1 MIHSLKG
8 GSSSLRKYCTSHYN
22 AKKDL
27 IVDNSDEFVLSYSII
42 RSIIPKLRAF
52 MEKDRIDK
60 LLFEHRMITSSV
72 FMNLHDTLT
81 TLEKRESIFV
91 GAQLESNVTH
101 TRVAETEIVQSLAD
115 ILYMLMKN
123 EGFRIVIPNIC
134 FLDEG
139 SLHIIRKLYE
149 QPINELPD
157 LILGYDASLEA
168 SYDEKTGLYWFYSLN
183 KTDSQAFYYAFEEK
197 AEKILEV
204 EDVTSDFDYTLMD
217 VESSLDELDPAIEL
231 IGHNILK
238 NNDNLDK
245 SKVNAVYRAV
255 CKCFNLFH
263 FPQALRL
270 GQEAISRNLAF
281 SDLQKAEIYTIMGVS
296 SHNLHFFSQGNIVLA
311 DYILGNYME
320 ALKYEKD
327 PARRICLYYRI
338 VVVMAR
344 RKGDI
349 ENSAAYLGKAYEEL
363 ENNNFN
369 SPNAKAS
376 VYSWIC
382 NIHSFVLMRQREM
395 EKAIKVHE
403 DAFYLL
409 EKIDNKGFLAFD
421 LNFSTGVLAENL
433 CTLNTMAGDYDKAKF
448 WYEEEEKIVKQWP
461 DVSITSFAEWQ
472 TYYFRTLQIDKALEQ
487 AKKGLIATK
496 KKYNYILEYFF
507 TMSLADLHYRLG
519 NADDALQY
527 YERALEF
534 ESKIDLRYTSP
545 LSLRKGKL
553 MAIFQLGKHKEF
565 LTYVDELI
573 ATFKNDE
580 STYNVCSLYALK
592 AIGCA
597 KLNNEEEAN
606 NAVNTAIELAI
617 GKGEQNVLFHVA
629 IQAGHTNLV
638 LGKRN
643 EAYEAFNQALEIGTS
658 NDQGNVIS
666 NTDMALLYIGMC
678 ISAPN
683 ASSEHM
689 EMAIRHT
696 CQSLKEDASIWWYL
710 NNLIQIIT
718 ESNHDMEN
726 AKTEFQGLLKAAE
739 QRVDYDDELKK
750 RPFQKV

>member
-8 GSSSLRKYCTSHYN
+8 SSSSLRKYCASNYN

-27 IVDNSDEFVLSYSII
+27 IVDNSNEFVLSYSIV
-42 RSIIPKLRAF
+42 RTIIPKLRAF
-52 MEKDRIDK
+52 IENDKIDN
-60 LLFEHRMITSSV
+60 LLFEHRMITSAV
-72 FMNLHDTLT
+72 FANLYDTLT
-81 TLEKRESIFV
+81 TLEKRESLFV

-101 TRVAETEIVQSLAD
+101 TRVAETEIVQRLAD
-115 ILYMLMKN
+115 ILYTLMKDG
-123 EGFRIVIPNIC
+123 GFKIVIPNIC

-197 AEKILEV
+197 AEKILKV
-204 EDVTSDFDYTLMD
+204 EEETSDFDYTLKD

-231 IGHNILK
+231 IGYNVLR
-238 NNDNLDK
+238 NNENLNAPQ
-245 SKVNAVYRAV
+245 VNVVYRAI
-255 CKCFNLFH
+255 CKCFKLFH

-270 GQEAISRNLAF
+270 AQEGISRNLAF
-281 SDLQKAEIYTIMGVS
+281 SEMQKAEVYTIIGVS

-311 DYILGNYME
+311 DYILKNYME
-320 ALKYEKD
+320 ALEHEKD

-344 RKGDI
+344 RKGDM
-349 ENSAAYLGKAYEEL
+349 ENSVTYLDKAYEEL
-363 ENNNFN
+363 DNNNFN

-395 EKAIKVHE
+395 DKAIKVHQ

-409 EKIDNKGFLAFD
+409 EKTSNKGFLAFD
-421 LNFSTGVLAENL
+421 LNFSKGVLAENL

-487 AKKGLIATK
+487 AQKGLVATK

-519 NADDALQY
+519 SANDALQY

-553 MAIFQLGKHKEF
+553 MAIFQLSKHKEF

-573 ATFKNDE
+573 GTFKTSE

-597 KLNNEEEAN
+597 KLEKEEEAN
-606 NAVNTAIELAI
+606 NAINTAIEIAI
-617 GKGEQNVLFHVA
+617 EKGEQNVLFHVA
-629 IQAGHTNLV
+629 IQAGHTNIV
-638 LGKRN
+638 LGKAG
-643 EAYEAFNQALEIGTS
+643 EAYGAFIQALEIGAS
-658 NDQGNVIS
+658 NDQDNVIS

-678 ISAPN
+678 ISAPT

-689 EMAIRHT
+689 EMAIKNT
-696 CQSLKEDASIWWYL
+696 YQSLKEDASIWWYL
-710 NNLIQIIT
+710 NSLIQITT
-718 ESNHDMEN
+718 ESNHNTEN
-726 AKTEFQGLLKAAE
+726 IKTEFQGVLKAVE
-739 QRVDYDDELKK
+739 QRVDYDDALRKK
-750 RPFQKV
+750 PLQKA